1 MMAATS
7 KLGST
12 IQQLI
17 DKGLFERLPATFST
31 FFFDRIREWELLF
44 PAEQNYFER
53 LFGLLDRSA
62 PAEVDRVFAPLREI
76 EQRMGINATNW
87 NRREFTLAH
96 VDFLNRSAH
105 YPAWRAAITEIFS
118 KIDPLLDEEIARA
131 GRPRLVIVAS
141 PSELPVG
148 PDRMWT
154 RLGARGK
161 RIAIDHADGSSY
173 LRELLAAG
181 GQPSLLDL
189 HARSRAKSPHDT
201 WLIEAGQKLAPLAGQ
216 SVHVSYDGFE
226 SYRARLMA
234 EVRKMVEAEDI
245 RGPRQLGERL
255 KRMKL
260 DSGSSRIDSVPLLAD
275 FVRSVLLN
283 GNGTLLINNTFVEWA
298 TMQAA
303 RRARP
308 GLSVVS
314 FGIRSKVKPFSSLLI
329 YTDQDAANVIPT
341 QGDMLGSYVDLE
353 IFYLYL
359 LNEFEKYVEYRKNTA
374 YLFVG
379 EGMDEMLVI
388 APPDCPVLA
397 HNKPVRLAQIYSDCK
412 TWLNLGDA

>member
-1 MMAATS
+1 MAAES
-7 KLGST
+7 KLGSS

-17 DKGLFERLPATFST
+17 DKGLFERLPATFTT
-31 FFFDRIREWELLF
+31 FFFDRIREWDLLF

-53 LFGLLDRSA
+53 LFGLLDRSD
-62 PAEVDRVFAPLREI
+62 PREVDQLFAKLREI
-76 EQRMGINATNW
+76 EQRMGVNAKTW

-96 VDFLNRSAH
+96 VDFLNRSPQ
-105 YPAWRAAITEIFS
+105 YPEWRAAIADIFS
-118 KIDPLLDEEIARA
+118 RIDPVLDEEVARA

-141 PSELPVG
+141 PAELPAA

-154 RLGARGK
+154 RLAGRGK
-161 RIAIDHADGSSY
+161 RVAIDQADSSNY
-173 LRELLAAG
+173 LRELLTG
-181 GQPSLLDL
+181 GGASLLDL
-189 HARSRAKSPHDT
+189 YAASRAKSAYDT
-201 WLIEAGQKLAPLAGQ
+201 WLIEAGHKLGPLAGKA
-216 SVHVSYDGFE
+216 VHVSYDGFRN
-226 SYRARLMA
+226 YRALLMA
-234 EVRKMVEAEDI
+234 EVRNMVEKEDI

-255 KRMKL
+255 KRMKIE
-260 DSGSSRIDSVPLLAD
+260 SGHPGIDRVPLLAD

-298 TMQAA
+298 AMQSA

-314 FGIRSKVKPFSSLLI
+314 FGIRNKVKPFSSLLI
-329 YTDQDAANVIPT
+329 YTDQNEATVIPT

-359 LNEFEKYVEYRKNTA
+359 FNEFEKYAEYRKNTA
-374 YLFVG
+374 YVFAG

-388 APPDCPVLA
+388 APSDFPSLA
-397 HNKPVRLAQIYSDCK
+397 HKKPVKLAQIYSDCK
-412 TWLNLGDA
+412 AWLNLGDS